1 MKIWIPIRK
10 EYGPISQ
17 AKELIHTTVGVKQP
31 DVYDRCSYRSDGGG
45 MRIDSWKIICLAFA
59 DRLWLVLEKSRGDV
73 SLVEQDIIDYFSTAD
88 FDPPP
93 KQKKNCNFLVWTV
106 SYFRK
111 IFCPQKVTYNESKI
125 FFQYSQLAPNQF
137 KSQFML
143 HKSTISKN
151 QYW

>member
-10 EYGPISQ
+10 EYGPIAQ

-73 SLVEQDIIDYFSTAD
+73 SLVEQDTIE
-88 FDPPP
+88 
-93 KQKKNCNFLVWTV
+93 CV
-106 SYFRK
+106 SIAYLKF
-111 IFCPQKVTYNESKI
+111 I
-125 FFQYSQLAPNQF
+125 FFCHWQNQNNTSFLLLDTHHSQLSF
-137 KSQFML
+137 
-143 HKSTISKN
+143 
-151 QYW
+151 